1 MYSKNIDCNVTVP
14 PIAKILAG
22 IENVHPHSFRRTMA
36 TNILTK
42 GMPIE
47 EVQEILGHSKLDTT
61 MIYCEINKERI
72 KHHHKN
78 ICPHNRGKEIIMNKD
93 KIILSNNYEIE
104 IESGASLSDIR
115 VISDTKYDM
124 VSLWDMMT
132 EENLKSVQ
140 VVNRDGI
147 TVATYSDLILVSETS
162 RETTDGK
169 IETRFNLREKTDT
182 EKRLDALEE
191 GQEVQ
196 DGAIGDLGA
205 AVSGLA
211 EEGGLA

>member
-1 MYSKNIDCNVTVP
+1 
-14 PIAKILAG
+14 
-22 IENVHPHSFRRTMA
+22 
-36 TNILTK
+36 
-42 GMPIE
+42 
-47 EVQEILGHSKLDTT
+47 
-61 MIYCEINKERI
+61 
-72 KHHHKN
+72 
-78 ICPHNRGKEIIMNKD
+78 MNKD
-93 KIILSNNYEIE
+93 KIILSNDYEIE

-115 VISDTKYDM
+115 VIFETKYDM

-196 DGAIGDLGA
+196 DGAICDLGA